1 MLKTRAGNHGRGL
14 WASRTGAAALALGA
28 AAAWMSACGDDP
40 PGIAGGGE
48 PASVT
53 VRLTL
58 AEPVAVG
65 DERVLAAVSGG
76 VSGTVQFSVADPA

>member
-14 WASRTGAAALALGA
+14 WASRTGAAALAA

-40 PGIAGGGE
+40 AGIAGGGE

-53 VRLTL
+53 VRPTL

-65 DERVLAAVSGG
+65 DERVFGG
-76 VSGTVQFSVADPA
+76 VSGTVQFPVADPA